1 MLNSFL
7 IKRGD
12 KMDYTEIDTIEE
24 LIDTVKSYITDEEEL
39 NNIRKAYEYAKK
51 VHKNDVRLS
60 GEEYM
65 HHPLNVAYIL
75 TDLYADSD
83 TLCAALMHDTVHI
96 GKADLNDIEDKF
108 GKDISTLVKGIT
120 KLNKLNLFTDSENQI
135 NYYKKIIIGLTEDVR
150 IIIIKLAERV
160 QNMRTLYVLPEES
173 KKDKAKETI
182 EILVPI
188 AHRLGLSKIKSEL
201 EVNSLK
207 YYKPNAFI
215 SVEELLD
222 NTEEER
228 KNCVLEMQRRISELL
243 VENNI
248 KFEIKG
254 RAKSIYSIYNKLQ
267 KGKKFSDIYDIYAL
281 RVIVDTESDCY
292 QVLGLIHSKFKPK
305 TGRFKD
311 YIANPK
317 TNMYQSLHTTV
328 FGYDSKLYEVQIRTH
343 EMDEVAERGIASHWS
358 YKEKGKKLQN
368 SMEQKLQLFRNIMEL
383 NDDKVSAE
391 DFVNSVK
398 DEVLGDNIYVYTPK
412 GDVFELPKGSTPID
426 FAYKVHTKI
435 GDTMVGALVNDS
447 IVPLNSELNDGD
459 IVKINTNKNSTPSKE
474 WLNYVKTSQARN
486 KIKAFFS
493 KVDKNEA
500 IEKGKEV
507 INREIK
513 RRKIPTNDVLD
524 KMDYILKELK
534 IADESELYI
543 GLGIGKYHPVAVVS
557 LAMNDET
564 SKEDFLLEKIRNN
577 KENII
582 DVKNDI
588 LVDGI
593 DEIKVSLANC
603 CNPIKGDDIVGY
615 ISRGNGIVVHNKNCH
630 NLRFTDRIINV
641 KWNTKIDKKFKS
653 VINITGIKKDNLLL
667 DIITKTS
674 SSSINILKVN
684 TINNIQNNI
693 YELTIEVK
701 DINELN
707 KYILDLKQNSDIL
720 NVERVFY

>member
-1 MLNSFL
+1 MEF
-7 IKRGD
+7 K
-12 KMDYTEIDTIEE
+12 EIDTIEE
-24 LIDTVKSYITDEEEL
+24 LIEVVKKYIDSEEEL
-39 NNIRKAYEYAKK
+39 DTIRKAYDFAKE

-83 TLCAALMHDTVHI
+83 TLAAALMHDTVHI
-96 GKADLNDIEDKF
+96 GKANLSDIEKEF
-108 GKDISTLVKGIT
+108 GKDISALVKGIT

-160 QNMRTLYVLPEES
+160 QNMRTLYVLPIES
-173 KKDKAKETI
+173 RKEKAKETI

-188 AHRLGLSKIKSEL
+188 AHRLGLSSIKSEL

-207 YYKPNAFI
+207 YYKPNAFV
-215 SVEELLD
+215 SVEELLN

-228 KNCVLEMQRRISELL
+228 NNAVKEMQRKISELL
-243 VENNI
+243 LENNI

-267 KGKKFSDIYDIYAL
+267 KGKKFSEIYDIYAL
-281 RVIVDTESDCY
+281 RVIVDTESECY
-292 QVLGLIHSKFKPK
+292 QVLGIIHSKFKPK

-328 FGYDSKLYEVQIRTH
+328 FGYDGKLYEIQIRTH
-343 EMDEVAERGIASHWS
+343 KMDEIAERGIASHWS

-368 SMEQKLQLFRNIMEL
+368 SMEQKLQLFRSIMEL

-391 DFVNSVK
+391 EFVNTVK
-398 DEVLGDNIYVYTPK
+398 DEVLGDSIYVYTPK

-435 GDTMVGALVNDS
+435 GETMVGALVNDT
-447 IVPLNSELNDGD
+447 IVPLNSKLEDGD
-459 IVKINTNKNSTPSKE
+459 IIKINTNKNSTPSKE
-474 WLNYVKTSQARN
+474 WLKYAKTSQAKN

-493 KVDKNEA
+493 KIDKNEA
-500 IEKGKEV
+500 IEKGKETLDK
-507 INREIK
+507 EIR
-513 RRKIPTNDVLD
+513 RRKMN
-524 KMDYILKELK
+524 MDDFYGRMDLVLKEIK
-534 IADESELYI
+534 IADENELYL
-543 GLGIGKYHPVAVVS
+543 GLGTGKYHPATVVGIV
-557 LAMNDET
+557 LKNDL
-564 SKEDFLLEKIRNN
+564 SKEDFLLEKIIKNR
-577 KENII
+577 ENII

-593 DEIKVSLANC
+593 DEIKVTLANC
-603 CNPIKGDDIVGY
+603 CNPIKGDEIVGY
-615 ISRGNGIVVHNKNCH
+615 ISRGNGISVHNKDCH
-630 NLRFTDRIINV
+630 NIKDSEDRIVHV
-641 KWNTKIDKKFKS
+641 KWNNNITKKFKS
-653 VINITGIKKDNLLL
+653 IISVTGYKKDSILL
-667 DIITKTS
+667 DIISKS
-674 SSSINILKVN
+674 SPNEVVITKVN
-684 TINNIQNNI
+684 TINNYQNNI
-693 YELTIEVK
+693 YELTIEVLDLEHLK
-701 DINELN
+701 
-707 KYILDLKQNSDIL
+707 KYMLDLKQNSDIID
-720 NVERVFY
+720 VERVFL

>member
-1 MLNSFL
+1 MEY
-7 IKRGD
+7 K
-12 KMDYTEIDTIEE
+12 EIDTIEE
-24 LIDTVKSYITDEEEL
+24 LIEVAKTYIDSKEEL
-39 NNIRKAYEYAKK
+39 DNIKKAYNYAKE
-51 VHKNDVRLS
+51 VHKNDIRLS

-65 HHPLNVAYIL
+65 HHPLNVSYIL

-83 TLCAALMHDTVHI
+83 TLCAGLLHDTVHI
-96 GKADLNDIEDKF
+96 GKANLNDIEEKF
-108 GKDISTLVKGIT
+108 GKDISALVKGVT

-160 QNMRTLYVLPEES
+160 QNMRTLYVLPLES
-173 KKDKAKETI
+173 RKEKAKETI

-188 AHRLGLSKIKSEL
+188 AHRLGLSSIKSEL

-207 YYKPNAFI
+207 YYKPSAFV
-215 SVEELLD
+215 SVEELLN

-228 KNCVLEMQRRISELL
+228 NNAVKEMQRKISELL

-267 KGKKFSDIYDIYAL
+267 KGKKFSEIYDIYAL
-281 RVIVDTESDCY
+281 RVIVDTESECY
-292 QVLGLIHSKFKPK
+292 QVLGIIHSKFKPK

-328 FGYDSKLYEVQIRTH
+328 FGYDGKLYEIQIRTH
-343 EMDEVAERGIASHWS
+343 EMDEIAERGIASHWS

-368 SMEQKLQLFRNIMEL
+368 SMEQKLQLFRSIMEL

-398 DEVLGDNIYVYTPK
+398 DEVLGDSIYVYTPK

-435 GDTMVGALVNDS
+435 GETMVGALVNDT
-447 IVPLNSELNDGD
+447 IVPLNSELQDGD
-459 IVKINTNKNSTPSKE
+459 IIKINTNKNSKPSKE
-474 WLNYVKTSQARN
+474 WLNYAKTSQAKN

-493 KVDKNEA
+493 KIDKNEA
-500 IEKGKEV
+500 IEKGKELL
-507 INREIK
+507 NKEIR
-513 RRKIPTNDVLD
+513 RRKMEMDAFYSKIDYVL
-524 KMDYILKELK
+524 KIGK
-534 IADESELYI
+534 IADENELY
-543 GLGIGKYHPVAVVS
+543 LGIGTGKFHPVSVVG
-557 LAMNDET
+557 LVEREDL
-564 SKEDFLLEKIRNN
+564 SKEDFILEKIIKNRDNV
-577 KENII
+577 I
-582 DVKNDI
+582 DIKNDI

-603 CNPIKGDDIVGY
+603 CNPIKGDEIVGY
-615 ISRGNGIVVHNKNCH
+615 ISRGNGIVVHLKDCH
-630 NLRFTDRIINV
+630 NIKDNEDRTINV
-641 KWNTKIDKKFKS
+641 KWNQDISKKFKC
-653 VINITGIKKDNLLL
+653 VIDITSIKKDNVLL
-667 DIITKTS
+667 DIISKS
-674 SSSINILKVN
+674 SPNEIVITKVN
-684 TINNIQNNI
+684 TINNTRENI
-693 YELTIEVK
+693 YELTIEVF
-701 DINELN
+701 DLEHLN

-720 NVERVFY
+720 NVERVYF